1 MDKVFAIV
9 GAVVLGLV
17 GLLALSFLL
26 SWPVYMLWNGCLVGA
41 IAGVSEVS
49 WLQAWGLTALCGFL
63 FKAQILKSKQ
73 SIKGNM
79 NMINRIKEYFYK
91 FQLYGEPIGWAVI
104 TCIGFFLLLKNN

>member
-1 MDKVFAIV
+1 MDKVFVIV

-49 WLQAWGLTALCGFL
+49 WLQAWGLTILCGFL
-63 FKAQILKSKQ
+63 FKSNVSNSK
-73 SIKGNM
+73 
-79 NMINRIKEYFYK
+79 
-91 FQLYGEPIGWAVI
+91 
-104 TCIGFFLLLKNN
+104 